1 MIKKD
6 FYLTTLLI
14 IFSGIMCGC
23 IGGTSQKSVYYV
35 FNPVKAPLTADSPM
49 ASKGL
54 GVGPINLPEF
64 LDGSQIVTRQG
75 ENLLNIN
82 EFHRWA
88 DSLKAQITVTLVDN
102 LSALL
107 NTPNV
112 VVLPWE
118 RPFIPEYQLYID
130 FRRFEGKTAGSIT
143 LEAVWS
149 IVDTNN
155 SKRLL
160 TKKTSLVE
168 STQGEG
174 FKAYVTAMNL
184 ALEKLSQEIADGVV
198 GVLPNKKT

>member
-1 MIKKD
+1 MIKRD

-23 IGGTSQKSVYYV
+23 IGGTTQKSVYYV
-35 FNPVKAPLTADSPM
+35 FNPVKEPITADSPM
-49 ASKGL
+49 ASRGL
-54 GVGPINLPEF
+54 GVGPINLPDF
-64 LDGSQIVTRQG
+64 LDGPQIVTRQE

-88 DSLKAQITVTLVDN
+88 DSLKAQITDTLVDN
-102 LSALL
+102 LSAML

-112 VVLPWE
+112 VVFPWE

-130 FRRFEGKTAGSIT
+130 FRQFEGKTADSIT

-149 IVDTNN
+149 IVDTND

-160 TKKTSLVE
+160 TKRTFLVE
-168 STQGEG
+168 STHGEG
-174 FKAYVTAMNL
+174 YKAYVTAMNL
-184 ALEKLSQEIADGVV
+184 ALEKLCREIADGVV
-198 GVLPNKKT
+198 GVFP

>member
-1 MIKKD
+1 MIKKY
-6 FYLTTLLI
+6 FYLNTLLI
-14 IFSGIMCGC
+14 ILLSGIISGC

-49 ASKGL
+49 TDRGL
-54 GVGPINLPEF
+54 GVGPITLPEF
-64 LDGSQIVTRQG
+64 LEGPQIVTRQE

-88 DSLKAQITVTLVDN
+88 DSFNDQITTVMVDN
-102 LSALL
+102 LSAML

-112 VVLPWE
+112 VAYPWE

-130 FRRFEGKTAGSIT
+130 FRQFDGQTAGSIT

-149 IVDTNN
+149 IVDTND

-160 TKKTSLVE
+160 TKRTTLVE
-168 STQGEG
+168 STNSEG
-174 FKAYVTAMNL
+174 YKAYVAAMNL
-184 ALEKLSQEIADGVV
+184 ALEKLSKEIAESVV
-198 GVLPNKKT
+198 GVLP

>member
-1 MIKKD
+1 MIKKY
-6 FYLTTLLI
+6 FYLNTLLI
-14 IFSGIMCGC
+14 ILLSGIISGC

-49 ASKGL
+49 ADRGL
-54 GVGPINLPEF
+54 GVGPITLPEF
-64 LDGSQIVTRQG
+64 LEGPQIVTRHE

-88 DSLKAQITVTLVDN
+88 DSFNDQITTVMVDN
-102 LSALL
+102 LSAML

-112 VVLPWE
+112 VVYPWE

-130 FRRFEGKTAGSIT
+130 FRQFDGQTAGSVT

-149 IVDTNN
+149 IVDTND

-160 TKKTSLVE
+160 TKRTSLVE
-168 STQGEG
+168 TTNSDGY
-174 FKAYVTAMNL
+174 KAYVTAMNL
-184 ALEKLSQEIADGVV
+184 ALEKLSKEIAESVV
-198 GVLPNKKT
+198 GVLP

>member
-1 MIKKD
+1 MIKKY
-6 FYLTTLLI
+6 FYLNTLLI
-14 IFSGIMCGC
+14 ILLSGIISGC

-35 FNPVKAPLTADSPM
+35 FNPVNAPLTADSTM
-49 ASKGL
+49 ADKGL
-54 GVGPINLPEF
+54 GVGPITLPEF
-64 LDGSQIVTRQG
+64 LEGPQIITRQE

-88 DSLKAQITVTLVDN
+88 DSLEDQITATLIDN

-112 VVLPWE
+112 VAFPWE

-130 FRRFEGKTAGSIT
+130 FRQFDGKTAGSIT

-149 IVDTNN
+149 IVDTND

-160 TKKTSLVE
+160 TKRTSLVE
-168 STQGEG
+168 STNGEEY
-174 FKAYVTAMNL
+174 KAYVTAMNR
-184 ALEKLSQEIADGVV
+184 ALEKLSKEIAEGVV
-198 GVLPNKKT
+198 GLLP